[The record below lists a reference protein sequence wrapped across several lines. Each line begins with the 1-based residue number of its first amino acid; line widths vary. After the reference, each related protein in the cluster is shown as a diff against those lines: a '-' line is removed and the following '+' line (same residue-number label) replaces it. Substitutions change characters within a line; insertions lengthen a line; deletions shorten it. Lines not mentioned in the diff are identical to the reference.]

1 MPKTFPKRYAMFT
14 TNLKLMKKVV
24 WATKNNLDLA
34 IRGGGH
40 SSSGASSTEGGVV
53 GNVLFVCFD

>member
-1 MPKTFPKRYAMFT
+1 
-14 TNLKLMKKVV
+14 MKIV
-24 WATKNNLDLA
+24 WATEHNLDLA

-53 GNVLFVCFD
+53 GILLLNCH